1 METYA
6 SNNPPTA
13 NVYTSSIPSIM
24 LGVLSSDPDM
34 LSLWMLS
41 DSGEAIS
48 AERVSNQSS
57 TVGRMYSPS
66 SGLCWQAT
74 YSSTSGYGLW
84 AQSET
89 GPLGEHCGSVASA
102 TWYTQANALSIG
114 ATYTGAGTVSS
125 GYMGILHMVHDSV
138 RGMVFGGELD
148 GRTLGSWL
156 AKGKPVEGEIYVVST
171 SNAVETLIATTETA
185 VQSQLY
191 STTIVDAG
199 SVGGLTG
206 SSAQALQTEL
216 RSFSTLWS
224 HSATVAMA
232 ESQGFV
238 EQRCQ
243 SSNESTAVYIAVA
256 PYTFSSQPA
265 SAIQRFHSLS
275 HIQLLMVCAALLRT
289 LAYLFLTSKFIISF
303 IFCCM

>member
-1 METYA
+1 MLIVQGAGHVFSSEVG
-6 SNNPPTA
+6 SSSGLPIGR
-13 NVYTSSIPSIM
+13 VYRHDT
-24 LGVLSSDPDM
+24 
-34 LSLWMLS
+34 
-41 DSGEAIS
+41 
-48 AERVSNQSS
+48 
-57 TVGRMYSPS
+57 
-66 SGLCWQAT
+66 GLCWQAT
-74 YSSTSGYGLW
+74 YSSTSGYGSW

-89 GPLGEHCGSVASA
+89 GPLGEHCGSVATA
-102 TWYTQANALSIG
+102 TWYTQANALSNG

-125 GYMGILHMVHDSV
+125 GYMGILHMVHDSA

-191 STTIVDAG
+191 STALVDAG

-216 RSFSTLWS
+216 GSFSTLWS

-238 EQRCQ
+238 EQRCP
-243 SSNESTAVYIAVA
+243 SNTSTAFIAIGCDKA
-256 PYTFSSQPA
+256 RETGFALDLRSIRDPQPA
-265 SAIQRFHSLS
+265 ISLQRLETTAADLK
-275 HIQLLMVCAALLRT
+275 LLLV
-289 LAYLFLTSKFIISF
+289 SF
-303 IFCCM
+303 RICSVNIVLIMG